1 MKAANFMLDTDTFS
15 YLVSGRHPS
24 VRIAVTRNQN
34 RVHLSSVTLAEAL
47 FGAKKKGSQK
57 LLSLIALLREIF
69 PVEGWDA
76 SAAEV
81 YSDIR
86 SRMERD
92 GHPIGNM
99 DLMIAAS
106 AISSGCSLVTNNERH
121 FCAVPGLSV
130 VNWTKADAEGA

>member
-1 MKAANFMLDTDTFS
+1 MKATNFMLDTDTFS

-24 VRIAVTRNQN
+24 VRAAVTRNQK
-34 RVHLSSVTLAEAL
+34 RIVLSSITLAESL
-47 FGAKKKGSQK
+47 FGAKKNGSQK
-57 LLSLIALLREIF
+57 LLALISLFRELF
-69 PVEGWDA
+69 PVQAWD
-76 SAAEV
+76 SFAAEV

-106 AISSGCSLVTNNERH
+106 AIASGSTLVTNNERH
-121 FCAVPGLSV
+121 FRAVPGLAF
-130 VNWTKADAEGA
+130 VNWTKEEK

>member
-1 MKAANFMLDTDTFS
+1 MKATNFMLDTDTFS

-24 VRIAVTRNQN
+24 VRAAVTRNQK
-34 RVHLSSVTLAEAL
+34 RIVLSSITLAEAL

-57 LLSLIALLREIF
+57 LLALISLFRELF
-69 PVEGWDA
+69 PVQIWDS

-86 SRMERD
+86 SQMERD

-106 AISSGCSLVTNNERH
+106 AIASGSTLVTNNERH
-121 FCAVPGLSV
+121 FRAVPGLAIA
-130 VNWTKADAEGA
+130 NWTKE